1 MYFISF
7 LFSIIYEKK
16 IFVKFFLSVIKF
28 LDKFIKLRHFYDKIT
43 IFYHIHL
50 RILNKNGI
58 IDKEKGE
65 DMKGFVKW
73 MDNAPLW
80 LKIVFALPVLDI
92 VWAVYRIVKG
102 AAYGKLSLII
112 GGILWIILGWI
123 ILWIID
129 IVCICIW
136 RDPKVLA

>member
-28 LDKFIKLRHFYDKIT
+28 LDKFIKLRHFYDNFMR
-43 IFYHIHL
+43 FYHIYL
-50 RILNKNGI
+50 WKLNKNCI
-58 IDKEKGE
+58 INKEKGE

-92 VWAVYRIVKG
+92 VWAVLRIVKG